1 MNKKFVI
8 SLLST
13 ILTFLSVLGCDL
25 SSNTAEN
32 KMDDIFNLEKK
43 YMDNSN
49 YKCLSKN
56 EAIVKNSKIKL
67 DANNTRSRSYSSRE
81 TTVLDSHNKTYSYC
95 KSNWLILLQKNKRML
110 NLYFCCKKF
119 TVYFWLNN
127 WFYKFIYFISC
138 YCKNLYRYNIF
149 LFIIKCKF
157 SFFIISLL
165 MT

>member
-67 DANNTRSRSYSSRE
+67 DANNTRSRSYSSRK
-81 TTVLDSHNKTYSYC
+81 TNVLDSHNKTYSYC
-95 KSNWLILLQKNKRML
+95 KSN
-110 NLYFCCKKF
+110 
-119 TVYFWLNN
+119 
-127 WFYKFIYFISC
+127 
-138 YCKNLYRYNIF
+138 
-149 LFIIKCKF
+149 
-157 SFFIISLL
+157 
-165 MT
+165 

>member
-1 MNKKFVI
+1 MNKKFAI

-13 ILTFLSVLGCDL
+13 ILTFLLVLGCDL
-25 SSNTAEN
+25 SSNNAEN
-32 KMDDIFNLEKK
+32 KMDEIFNLEKK

-81 TTVLDSHNKTYSYC
+81 TNVSDSHNKTYSYC

-110 NLYFCCKKF
+110 NL
-119 TVYFWLNN
+119 
-127 WFYKFIYFISC
+127 
-138 YCKNLYRYNIF
+138 
-149 LFIIKCKF
+149 
-157 SFFIISLL
+157 
-165 MT
+165 